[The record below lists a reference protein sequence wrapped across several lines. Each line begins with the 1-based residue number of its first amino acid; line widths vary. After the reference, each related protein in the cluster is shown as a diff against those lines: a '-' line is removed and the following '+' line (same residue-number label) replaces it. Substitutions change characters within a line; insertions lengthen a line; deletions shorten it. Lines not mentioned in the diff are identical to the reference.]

1 MNTSADGPKFAQDI
15 EISPESGCLICT
27 ALKRFQSAC
36 VQKGS
41 DQKPQS
47 LCSVHTW
54 LIAKSVDAE
63 TAAGTLLGILEQA
76 LEGKSYGSSCEICSW
91 VERREQ
97 SEIDEFSKRLQNPA
111 FQTWFHEHG
120 GLCIP
125 HARRLF
131 ERVPKDFHDAIVSP
145 VKRDTR
151 TLKAS
156 LIALLQSARAGTQTH
171 PGILGRVAEH
181 LVGKRGLQ
189 IKW

>member
-1 MNTSADGPKFAQDI
+1 MNTSADGPNFAQ
-15 EISPESGCLICT
+15 EMETSQESGCLICT
-27 ALKRFQSAC
+27 ALKRFQSGC
-36 VQKGS
+36 VHKGS
-41 DQKPQS
+41 DPKPQS

-63 TAAGTLLGILEQA
+63 TAADTLLSILERA
-76 LEGKSYGSSCEICSW
+76 LEGKAYGFSCEICSW
-91 VERREQ
+91 VEQREQ
-97 SEIDEFSKRLQNPA
+97 AELEEFIKRLQNPT

-131 ERVPKDFHDAIVSP
+131 DQVPKDFRDAIVSP

-156 LIALLQSARAGTQTH
+156 LIALLQSARAGTPTH

-189 IKW
+189 IR